1 VEGRNREAQVP
12 ALCELLNIPYTGS
25 DSATLAIALD
35 KALCKKVLMQHDIL
49 TPKFQVM
56 ETGRER
62 LDTDLRFPLIVKP
75 NAEGSSKGIGNTN
88 VVDTEEG
95 LRAAVR
101 SVLDRYRQPAII
113 EEYVAGRE
121 FTVGLLGDKRPRVL
135 PPMEIRFKDG
145 AIERP
150 VYDFVVKQA
159 WEKHVYYE
167 CPATLTDIERK
178 SIEKIVRDT
187 FWALDCRDV
196 ARIDLRM
203 DEQGRIYVL
212 EVNPLPGL
220 TPNYSDLVLISRAA
234 GMDYDQLMG
243 EIMIGGL
250 RRMREKR
257 REEREGR
264 HLHRAVTTAKIAKAA
279 VQAERKLAR
288 KRGSDGKRNG
298 NGNGD
303 ARADGN
309 GSVAI
314 EPAVIPVTH

>member
-1 VEGRNREAQVP
+1 
-12 ALCELLNIPYTGS
+12 
-25 DSATLAIALD
+25 
-35 KALCKKVLMQHDIL
+35 
-49 TPKFQVM
+49 
-56 ETGRER
+56 
-62 LDTDLRFPLIVKP
+62 
-75 NAEGSSKGIGNTN
+75 
-88 VVDTEEG
+88 
-95 LRAAVR
+95 
-101 SVLDRYRQPAII
+101 
-113 EEYVAGRE
+113 
-121 FTVGLLGDKRPRVL
+121 
-135 PPMEIRFKDG
+135 MEIRFKDT

-234 GMDYDQLMG
+234 GMDYDQLMA

-264 HLHRAVTTAKIAKAA
+264 HLHRHLVASAGSGNASAGGNGNGNGRAGSHGNGNGERTVTTAKLAKAA

-288 KRGSDGKRNG
+288 KRTDGKRPAAV
-298 NGNGD
+298 D
-303 ARADGN
+303 ASAESALAVDH
-309 GSVAI
+309 AI
-314 EPAVIPVTH
+314 GPAIPATH

>member
-1 VEGRNREAQVP
+1 LSP
-12 ALCELLNIPYTGS
+12 
-25 DSATLAIALD
+25 
-35 KALCKKVLMQHDIL
+35 
-49 TPKFQVM
+49 
-56 ETGRER
+56 
-62 LDTDLRFPLIVKP
+62 DLRFPLIVKP

-135 PPMEIRFKDG
+135 PPMEIRFKNLTV
-145 AIERP
+145 ERP
-150 VYDFVVKQA
+150 VYDFVVKQE

-203 DEQGRIYVL
+203 DAQGRIYVI

-234 GMDYDQLMG
+234 GLDYDQLMA

-257 REEREGR
+257 RDEREGR
-264 HLHRAVTTAKIAKAA
+264 HRHAVIAAGNGRAAAAAAARDGGSNGRDVRTVTTAKLASAA
-279 VQAERKLAR
+279 VQADRKLAR
-288 KRGSDGKRNG
+288 KRGSDGKRASAV
-298 NGNGD
+298 D

-309 GSVAI
+309 VAVAI
-314 EPAVIPVTH
+314 EPLIPVTH